1 MSTKQV
7 ENDHEQILIELK
19 KKKKERIKRLKDR
32 CNNNK

>member
-7 ENDHEQILIELK
+7 ENDHEQILIEFIQK
-19 KKKKERIKRLKDR
+19 QKERIKRLKDR